1 MAKKIKSLFF
11 KQDGAHDTPVQAV
24 FNVVLALILL
34 GTLIWISLSRL
45 GLQLDFSVLT
55 RFRTRIWQGFVTT
68 MGLSL
73 ASLVFSLLLG
83 FLAALGNQ
91 SRFLPFSYLSKV
103 YVQFIRGT
111 PLIMQIYLFYYIM
124 GTAWGVENRFWAGI
138 IILSVFEGAYISE
151 IIRGGLQSIDSTQL
165 EAAEACG
172 LDRSQ
177 TMRLVILPQ
186 LVNRTLPALAGQFAS
201 IIKDSSLLSI
211 IAVIELTQAMRE
223 ISATNFALFE
233 CYIFLGLLYL
243 LLTMPL
249 SLLTQ
254 RLEKR
259 YRYET

>member
-1 MAKKIKSLFF
+1 MKIKDLFF
-11 KQDGAHDTPVQAV
+11 RREDAKVTRVQAV
-24 FNVVLALILL
+24 ANIALALLLL
-34 GTLIWISLSRL
+34 GALVWISLARL
-45 GLQLDFSVLT
+45 GLKLDFSVLAQ
-55 RFRTRIWQGFVTT
+55 FRYRIWLGFFTT
-68 MGLSL
+68 VGMSL
-73 ASLVFSLLLG
+73 ASLVCSLLLG
-83 FLAALGNQ
+83 FVAALGNR
-91 SRFLPFSYLSKV
+91 SRFLPFSYLSKL

-111 PLIMQIYLFYYIM
+111 PLIMQIYLFFYII
-124 GTAWGVENRFWAGI
+124 GTAWGVDSRFWAGV
-138 IILSVFEGAYISE
+138 IILSIFEGAYISE
-151 IIRGGLQSIDSTQL
+151 IIRGGLQSIDRTQL
-165 EAAEACG
+165 EAAASVG

-211 IAVIELTQAMRE
+211 ISVIELTQTFRE
-223 ISATNFALFE
+223 ISSTTFALFE

-243 LLTMPL
+243 CLTMPL